1 MRPVGVGGCMPKKP
15 IPRGRVREE
24 GREGGREGR
33 KPLLCPCIQ
42 YQSTHTCVCRVEIW
56 PGFITSILSYEH
68 HVMLCAEISHKMLR
82 TITVLEMMYDLY
94 ASVRR
99 DFHAEATR
107 KLVGTIVMTR

>member
-1 MRPVGVGGCMPKKP
+1 MC
-15 IPRGRVREE
+15 
-24 GREGGREGR
+24 
-33 KPLLCPCIQ
+33 CIWC
-42 YQSTHTCVCRVEIW
+42 QSTHICACRVEIW

-68 HVMLCAEISHKMLR
+68 NVMLCAEISHKMLR